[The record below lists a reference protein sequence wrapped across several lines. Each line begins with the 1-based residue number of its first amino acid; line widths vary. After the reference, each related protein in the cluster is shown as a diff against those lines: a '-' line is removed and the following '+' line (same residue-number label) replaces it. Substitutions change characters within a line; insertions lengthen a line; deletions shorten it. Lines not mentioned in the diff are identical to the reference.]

1 MPWYTDLKT
10 VFEVFGG
17 RELEYDWLLT
27 ELECNFLPPELQDGG
42 AWFFSGSDLSDLVRR
57 QDPPIQ
63 FIWAVLTGFDRGTSV
78 DLAHLDMVPGADGN
92 PDFWRGAPR
101 IQYPNARVEL
111 VCFDS
116 SLTLLI
122 TEDAD
127 LTSRFRAGF
136 PEAVDLESSTGAEM
150 MPADKPMQPAS
161 AAAALA
167 DDGQRRWTD
176 LTAMPATTVL
186 GLAFVCLACAN
197 VVHRVVKR
205 RGPLM
210 WTPAGKWMFLWWA
223 WAVAVF
229 CSAVASL
236 ADSIPPHVCPWIVV
250 PGLAAIQVMSIV
262 RRSRIASAAC

>member
-1 MPWYTDLKT
+1 VSVQLGAGADARQAARRSAPQTLAGRMAKAVGSLLEGRCARMPGYTDLKT

-17 RELEYDWLLT
+17 REREYDWLLT
-27 ELECNFLPPELQDGG
+27 ELECNFPPELQDGG

-78 DLAHLDMVPGADGN
+78 DLAHLDMVPDANGN

-136 PEAVDLESSTGAEM
+136 PEAVDLESFN
-150 MPADKPMQPAS
+150 
-161 AAAALA
+161 
-167 DDGQRRWTD
+167 RR
-176 LTAMPATTVL
+176 
-186 GLAFVCLACAN
+186 
-197 VVHRVVKR
+197 
-205 RGPLM
+205 
-210 WTPAGKWMFLWWA
+210 
-223 WAVAVF
+223 
-229 CSAVASL
+229 
-236 ADSIPPHVCPWIVV
+236 
-250 PGLAAIQVMSIV
+250 
-262 RRSRIASAAC
+262 